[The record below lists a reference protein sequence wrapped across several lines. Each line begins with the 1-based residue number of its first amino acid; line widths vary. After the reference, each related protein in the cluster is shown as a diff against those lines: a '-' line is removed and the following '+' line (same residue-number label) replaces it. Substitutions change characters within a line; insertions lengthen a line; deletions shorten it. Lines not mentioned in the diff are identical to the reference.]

1 MGVASISI
9 DSVPS
14 ASFTP
19 QEPLVELLRI
29 CLSKNATPFL
39 TECNEKHFLVTWL
52 IKEWSKNLSSNK
64 FILLVVASQE
74 KVTLWSKFLSR
85 LTFMDLE
92 GNKNLIVT
100 TQDDLNEIV
109 TQEKVDLVSLLI
121 VENGHILMHHDNVIN
136 LTKQLVFHMQLLRRL
151 ILLTFLYVFIL
162 ALKSFRYLISLLI
175 CRRI

>member
-29 CLSKNATPFL
+29 CLSKSSTPFL
-39 TECNEKHFLVTWL
+39 TESNEKHFLVTWL

-64 FILLVVASQE
+64 FILLIVASQE
-74 KVTLWSKFLSR
+74 KVVLWSKFLSR

-92 GNKNLIVT
+92 GNRNLIIT
-100 TQDDLNEIV
+100 TPDDLNEIV
-109 TQEKVDLVSLLI
+109 SKEKVDLVSLLI
-121 VENGHILMHHDNVIN
+121 VENGHVLKDHENVIN
-136 LTKQLVFHMQLLRRL
+136 FTKQLVFHIQLLMKFGL
-151 ILLTFLYVFIL
+151 DLGYTLHF
-162 ALKSFRYLISLLI
+162 AS
-175 CRRI
+175 

>member
-29 CLSKNATPFL
+29 CLSKNVSPFL
-39 TECNEKHFLVTWL
+39 AESNEKHFLVTWL
-52 IKEWSKNLSSNK
+52 IKEWSKNLSGNK

-74 KVTLWSKFLSR
+74 KVTLWSKFLAR

-92 GNKNLIVT
+92 GNKNLIIT

-109 TQEKVDLVSLLI
+109 TQERVELVSLMI
-121 VENGHILMHHDNVIN
+121 VENGHILMHHDNVIK
-136 LTKQLVFHMQLLRRL
+136 LAKQLVFHIQLLAEFALIKYWRL
-151 ILLTFLYVFIL
+151 SFKYVLT
-162 ALKSFRYLISLLI
+162 
-175 CRRI
+175 